1 MRAALALAAGLALA
15 ACGDDN
21 SSAPIDAPPAID
33 AGPDAAIDAPIDAP
47 PDASTFTTFVI
58 DQIQN
63 QTTAT
68 ATPAPYATFAPLPDP
83 DSANPAA
90 YAPLF
95 P

>member
-1 MRAALALAAGLALA
+1 MRAALAVAAGLALA

-21 SSAPIDAPPAID
+21 GGTPIDAPASID
-33 AGPDAAIDAPIDAP
+33 AGPDAPIDAPIDAP
-47 PDASTFTTFVI
+47 PAATFTSFVI
-58 DQIQN
+58 DQIQQ

-68 ATPAPYATFAPLPDP
+68 GTPVPYATFATLPDP
-83 DSANPAA
+83 DTGNPAA

>member
-21 SSAPIDAPPAID
+21 TSAPIDAPTPID
-33 AGPDAAIDAPIDAP
+33 AGPDAPIDAA
-47 PDASTFTTFVI
+47 PDASTFTTFVL
-58 DQIQN
+58 DQIQH

-68 ATPAPYATFAPLPDP
+68 GAPVPYATFATLPDP
-83 DSANPAA
+83 DTENPAA

>member
-1 MRAALALAAGLALA
+1 MKATRAFWLVVVMGVVMAVA
-15 ACGDDN
+15 ACGDDGGT
-21 SSAPIDAPPAID
+21 PAID

-47 PDASTFTTFVI
+47 PDGSTFTTFVI

>member
-33 AGPDAAIDAPIDAP
+33 AGPDAAIDAPI
-47 PDASTFTTFVI
+47 DASTFTTFVI